1 MSVAAHLGKDAVT
14 SQLRMDTID
23 QLLKQVREDETNSS
37 PRNIKRRKRVE
48 IKSVRKKPVV
58 DKAVD
63 KTDEVGYRLIFH
75 CWLG

>member
-63 KTDEVGYRLIFH
+63 KTEVGYRLIFP